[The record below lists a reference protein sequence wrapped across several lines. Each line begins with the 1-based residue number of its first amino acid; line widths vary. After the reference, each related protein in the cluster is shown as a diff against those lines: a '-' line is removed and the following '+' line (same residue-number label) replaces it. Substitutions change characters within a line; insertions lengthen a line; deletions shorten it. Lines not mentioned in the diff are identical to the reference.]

1 MSGIPEASNAYE
13 RVRRNEQRLLD
24 DHIVQGLPAAGGKT
38 PYAAEWRVRER
49 TMRRVLR
56 IAGTRPLSI
65 LEVGCGNGWLSAHLA
80 AAGHNVTGLDTG
92 ATELAQAA
100 RVFNDHPV
108 TWVHGDPWAEALSMH
123 RFHLVLF
130 AASIQYFP
138 HLPTILD
145 RCRELLHQDG
155 EVLIV
160 DSPFYT
166 NTDAAHRA
174 RERSRVYYGS
184 VGVPEMAAHYHH
196 HTLQEL
202 AEATS
207 GAALTC
213 IPPRGR
219 LVALL
224 NGRYPFPI
232 VRIRF

>member
-1 MSGIPEASNAYE
+1 
-13 RVRRNEQRLLD
+13 
-24 DHIVQGLPAAGGKT
+24 
-38 PYAAEWRVRER
+38 
-49 TMRRVLR
+49 MRRVLR
-56 IAGTRPLSI
+56 IAGTRPRSI

-80 AAGHNVTGLDTG
+80 AAGHNVTGLDTS

-100 RVFNDHPV
+100 RVFSDRPI
-108 TWVHGDPWAEALSMH
+108 TWVHGDPWAEALAIL
-123 RFHLVLF
+123 RFHIVLF

-145 RCRELLHQDG
+145 RCRELLHEDG

-166 NTDAAHRA
+166 DPDAAHRA
-174 RERSRVYYGS
+174 RERSRAYYTA

-196 HTLQEL
+196 HTIPEL

-207 GAALTC
+207 GAALTR

-224 NGRYPFPI
+224 SGRYPFPI
-232 VRIRF
+232 VRIRY